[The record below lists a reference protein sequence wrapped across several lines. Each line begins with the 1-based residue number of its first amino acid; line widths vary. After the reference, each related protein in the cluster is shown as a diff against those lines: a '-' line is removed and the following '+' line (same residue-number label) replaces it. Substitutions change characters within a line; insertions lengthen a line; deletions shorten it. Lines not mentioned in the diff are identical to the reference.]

1 VKRARETG
9 DDAAAHPYSRLA
21 PELVLAAVDR
31 IGYASDG
38 RLLALNSFENRVYQ
52 VGIEGGTFVVAKF
65 YRPGRW
71 SDAAIRE
78 EHAFALELAEAELPV
93 LAPIARAGETLF
105 EYERFRYALFPRMGG
120 RAPELEGTDT
130 AQWLGRTL
138 ARLHAVG
145 ARAPFRARARLDR
158 AAMVEAP
165 SRAVLRSALLPAH
178 VKARYEAAIAAAL
191 AHSQA
196 WDALAGASALRL
208 HGDCHPGNVLWR
220 EAQGPLLVDF
230 DDCRTGPA
238 VQDLWMLLTGAEMQR
253 DALLEGYGEFRDFD
267 PRELALIP
275 LLRLMRQIHYA
286 GWIAERW
293 SDPAFPRTFPFAA
306 EPTWWERHVRDL
318 GEAVAELEP
327 G

>member
-9 DDAAAHPYSRLA
+9 DAAAAHPYSRLA

-52 VGIEGGTFVVAKF
+52 VGVDDGAFVVAKF

-120 RAPELEGTDT
+120 RAPELEGQET

-138 ARLHAVG
+138 ARVHAIG

-158 AAMVEAP
+158 ATMVEAP

-178 VKARYEAAIAAAL
+178 VRARYEAAIAAVLTHPQVWDEL
-191 AHSQA
+191 AAATS
-196 WDALAGASALRL
+196 LRL

-238 VQDLWMLLTGAEMQR
+238 VQDLWMLFTGAEAQAH
-253 DALLEGYGEFRDFD
+253 ALLEGYGEFRDFD
-267 PRELALIP
+267 LGELALIP